1 MRARLVLRYLWA
13 APASAVGLVLAA
25 VACAFGATVRLRQD
39 VLEVA
44 GGGLAALLRR
54 AFPRLRFRAI
64 TFGHLVSASATATSR
79 RLRRHERVHVR
90 QYERWGILFFPLYL
104 GSSAVQLLS
113 RTPSLPAERLRAAGV
128 RRGAVGGRLS
138 RCAGVLLPLRDPG
151 PGARCIA
158 A

>member
-13 APASAVGLVLAA
+13 APASAVGLAPAA

-64 TFGHLVSASATATSR
+64 TFGHLVLGLSHGD
-79 RLRRHERVHVR
+79 LEEVRRHERVHVR

-104 GSSAVQLLS
+104 GSSAVQLL
-113 RTPSLPAERLRAAGV
+113 RGRHPYRQNVFERQAYAEELSAAG
-128 RRGAVGGRLS
+128 
-138 RCAGVLLPLRDPG
+138 
-151 PGARCIA
+151 
-158 A
+158 